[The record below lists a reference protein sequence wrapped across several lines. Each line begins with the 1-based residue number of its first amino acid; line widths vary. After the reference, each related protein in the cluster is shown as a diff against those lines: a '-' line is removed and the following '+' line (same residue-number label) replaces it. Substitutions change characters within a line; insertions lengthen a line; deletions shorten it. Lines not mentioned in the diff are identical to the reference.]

1 MIARNA
7 FDYTV
12 DRILRRRC
20 VPVLRIAGISMTS
33 KPRSGEWVHNVKWMV
48 TTLKKSCL
56 SFDSLDIKL
65 KLMELYASA
74 GARMNS
80 KLLVIKL
87 LVIFAKVCVFL

>member
-20 VPVLRIAGISMTS
+20 VPVAGAGISMTS

>member
-1 MIARNA
+1 MDGN
-7 FDYTV
+7 Y
-12 DRILRRRC
+12 
-20 VPVLRIAGISMTS
+20 
-33 KPRSGEWVHNVKWMV
+33 
-48 TTLKKSCL
+48 LKKSCL